1 MTLFFF
7 SLQLIIFIIYI
18 SSAQHN
24 IDQWLQRTLQHNEQL
39 NTFATYSNELSQ
51 FNTEL
56 IEYLQTEIDKFN
68 ETFLPSIANENLVNH
83 LQQRTNQIE
92 QILQE
97 NNIQQKL
104 ISQIDQQI
112 NDLDQMITNSNRENL
127 LTQLNENRDK
137 FNDIKSRKYLQ
148 IQSLLGTQLELAIRT
163 LHADLQLIEQTF
175 DDKTLRERNISSSL
189 ITKKVSRNVPQS
201 IESKTYENMKM
212 IRENLLNITNDLK
225 KAQEN
230 TTENKYQIEDLLKK
244 DMNERLESIK
254 TEYFE
259 LKAHEE
265 TIQKAKEN
273 INKPDEIQ
281 QVLRTQSNQIQKNLS
296 NILVARHHSNYPNI
310 PFNARLKHLPVDN
323 KGIPIEPAI
332 YLLDEQNHP
341 ISDQVELIRMP
352 MPSDRFQISN
362 DQQQLIIVDK
372 NQIPISDPITFQ
384 QLPVQ
389 FEYLDDEHQSIRIS
403 DQPLPIH
410 IKSIGP
416 INNQVHT
423 DQALFVIDNNDRLLS
438 KAIQIPSALDLSKLK
453 LATFLY
459 DEKLDDKV
467 LLTPEQ
473 YLVSQQQ
480 TEFTSRKF
488 LTFVIN
494 ENDEPLSEPIEIL
507 DSTKQI
513 EHSIEHIISKKL
525 ASKHVDY
532 ELLHGYIE
540 DRLDRLKIEENI
552 IEQIVPILG

>member
-51 FNTEL
+51 LNTEL

-175 DDKTLRERNISSSL
+175 DDKTLQERNISSSL

-310 PFNARLKHLPVDN
+310 PFNAQLKHLRVDN

-341 ISDQVELIRMP
+341 ISDQVELIRTP
-352 MPSDRFQISN
+352 IPSDRFQISN

-480 TEFTSRKF
+480 TEFTPRKF